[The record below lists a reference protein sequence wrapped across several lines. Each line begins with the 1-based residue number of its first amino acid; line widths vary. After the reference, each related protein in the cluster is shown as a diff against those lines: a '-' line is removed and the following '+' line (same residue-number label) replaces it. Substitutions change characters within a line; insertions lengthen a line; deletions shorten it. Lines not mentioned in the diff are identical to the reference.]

1 MLSPRLLLLQ
11 QVILLLQP
19 ELAVGDTLDGL
30 QARANGFSDLG
41 QQLLNGA
48 IGFGQQ
54 IGLVPPGAIQTQ
66 RQPPAAAPPI
76 QVPAAAAPASPL
88 PQVQAPSVAP
98 QLSTLPAPFV
108 APAPAPFVAP
118 APAPFVAPAPA
129 LAPALPSNPLI
140 ATAPAPVLAPAIAT
154 PIVVPPPSVAF
165 ADFESRLSTFGQR
178 LGLLPAGAT
187 NGLSSPPAQVTPYP
201 PAAIAPQV
209 PTTTSEAASPPTP
222 AAPAPI
228 NPPLPPSAPPSLP
241 SLSSSSSQP
250 LATLDSPQ
258 PSSNSSSSAP
268 PARATSIGVP
278 AAAPR
283 PQTTQATPLSPL
295 FIPLVPFFSAPPATL
310 PKPTQPA
317 QPAQPAQ
324 PEQSPPQQP
333 PPGVSANST
342 MPAEQQG
349 PPPMEGNKQ
358 VAPITDFTQGSFLG
372 DVPTRDVDLPLTIIF
387 LILFVAGAVTH
398 MSIYQTNSR
407 RGHKFLL
414 SDVMFD
420 FCMVRALSCVFR
432 IAWIFQPV
440 KGVVMMA
447 IILQTGG
454 AAVAALLNIFFAQRL
469 LRSMHPKVGW
479 HPAVGPI
486 TTFLALSVPAAIIWQ
501 ITHMFVLFFTSV
513 EDTNRA
519 SIIFKDL
526 EGGSAFV
533 LFLVTFPILVTSVVT
548 GWPGPRPEPFG
559 IGDWRVKK
567 SIIIASGA
575 LLSVGAA
582 IRLSALVTPEA
593 PGEHNPIFSRASFYT
608 TQYMLEI
615 FVVALYAA
623 ARVDLLFWV
632 PNGSSKPGDYSG
644 RNKAPDGEK
653 GGGGAALVLRDDVEA
668 ALDRLDAPYEILR
681 HPPPLETPG
690 LPPGRDVVW
699 ALVSVDKPEGA
710 GKRGSTSGMRGG
722 NVVDEDSLKGP
733 RVVRVFADGD
743 STTDSDEYYSP
754 SHRAPRPAWAPMSPA
769 QHRARAAGDAD
780 HEVFPDELPQRPMRV
795 SRRASVLDAIRPRIM
810 RARHEEQQ
818 RAAVA
823 AMATA
828 AAGDAGIPVP
838 PSPVWSS
845 SPDRPS
851 YVSFGEEEDEFYRRA
866 VIRETIPV
874 YFPEEERSS
883 ASFMSKD

>member
-1 MLSPRLLLLQ
+1 MLSTRLLLLQ
-11 QVILLLQP
+11 QVILLLRP
-19 ELAVGDTLDGL
+19 ELVVGDTLHGL
-30 QARANGFSDLG
+30 QARANGFADLG

-54 IGLVPPGAIQTQ
+54 IGLVPPGAGQAQ
-66 RQPPAAAPPI
+66 RRPPA
-76 QVPAAAAPASPL
+76 
-88 PQVQAPSVAP
+88 
-98 QLSTLPAPFV
+98 T
-108 APAPAPFVAP
+108 APAPVAEP
-118 APAPFVAPAPA
+118 APIVPPVQVSSLPPAPA
-129 LAPALPSNPLI
+129 LAPAFAPI
-140 ATAPAPVLAPAIAT
+140 AAPAPVIAPIPAPAIVTPVIAT
-154 PIVVPPPSVAF
+154 IPPPPAVLVPPPPSAAL

-178 LGLLPAGAT
+178 LGLLPPGAT
-187 NGLSSPPAQVTPYP
+187 KSQTSPPALSQGTPSLP
-201 PAAIAPQV
+201 PALAPQV
-209 PTTTSEAASPPTP
+209 PTTTVEATPPPTP
-222 AAPAPI
+222 AAPAPTT
-228 NPPLPPSAPPSLP
+228 PPLPSTAPP
-241 SLSSSSSQP
+241 SLSSSSS
-250 LATLDSPQ
+250 
-258 PSSNSSSSAP
+258 SSSSSRSSATLTTP
-268 PARATSIGVP
+268 QLSSTPSSSTPTARATTTNTP
-278 AAAPR
+278 APEPR
-283 PQTTQATPLSPL
+283 PQTSSAAPIIP
-295 FIPLVPFFSAPPATL
+295 FIPIVPVPL
-310 PKPTQPA
+310 PEQTQPA
-317 QPAQPAQ
+317 QPPPSPQPAQ
-324 PEQSPPQQP
+324 PDKPS
-333 PPGVSANST
+333 PGVSANST
-342 MPAEQQG
+342 SPGEQQG
-349 PPPMEGNKQ
+349 PGMEGNKQ
-358 VAPITDFTQGSFLG
+358 VARITDFTQGSFLG
-372 DVPTRDVDLPLTIIF
+372 EVPTREVDLPLTIIF

-420 FCMVRALSCVFR
+420 FCVVRTLSCVFR

-440 KGVVMMA
+440 KGVIMMA
-447 IILQTGG
+447 VILQTGG
-454 AAVAALLNIFFAQRL
+454 AAVAAILNIFFAQRL

-486 TTFLALSVPAAIIWQ
+486 TTILAFSVPAAIIWQ

-513 EDTNRA
+513 DDMNRA

-575 LLSVGAA
+575 LLTVGAA
-582 IRLSALVTPEA
+582 IRLSALVTPEV
-593 PGEHNPIFSRASFYT
+593 PGGHSPIFSRASFYT
-608 TQYMLEI
+608 TQFMLEI

-623 ARVDLLFWV
+623 ARVDLLFFV

-644 RNKAPDGEK
+644 RNKAADGEK
-653 GGGGAALVLRDDVEA
+653 GSGPLVLRDDVEA

-681 HPPPLETPG
+681 NPPPLETPG

-710 GKRGSTSGMRGG
+710 GKRGSTSGPGVRGG
-722 NVVDEDSLKGP
+722 NVDESSLKSP

-743 STTDSDEYYSP
+743 SSTDSDEYYSP
-754 SHRAPRPAWAPMSPA
+754 SQPGVRPAWVRLSGE
-769 QHRARAAGDAD
+769 QHAAAGGAASR
-780 HEVFPDELPQRPMRV
+780 EVFPDNLPQRPTRV
-795 SRRASVLDAIRPRIM
+795 SRRASVLEAIRPRIM
-810 RARHEEQQ
+810 RARQEEQQ

-828 AAGDAGIPVP
+828 EAGDAGIPVP

-851 YVSFGEEEDEFYRRA
+851 YVSFCEEEDEFYRRA

-874 YFPEEERSS
+874 YFPEVERSS
-883 ASFMSKD
+883 SSFMSKD